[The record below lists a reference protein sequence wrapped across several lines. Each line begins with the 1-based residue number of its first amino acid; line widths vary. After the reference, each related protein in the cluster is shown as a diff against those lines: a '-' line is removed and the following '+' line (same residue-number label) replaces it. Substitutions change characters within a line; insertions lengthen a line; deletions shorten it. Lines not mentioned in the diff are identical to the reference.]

1 MQYQKALLGK
11 GLALTLSACTSINH
25 LNDPLVLQDQGS
37 FAIGGTY
44 ITHGGTFSNENFL
57 SPEGQRA
64 YGDHAYVFFQIPSD
78 KRALP
83 IVFQHGGAQT
93 KRTWE
98 STPDL
103 HDGFQNLF
111 LKDHFAVF
119 LVDEPRMGEAG
130 LSTVAASEQ
139 NPWARSP
146 MFYSKTYFNLCRL
159 GDENGLYEGSQ
170 FPAGDENI
178 EAFQRSWNQYSG
190 ELDSNLNAKK
200 HIVLS
205 TIKFAPKK

>member
-1 MQYQKALLGK
+1 M
-11 GLALTLSACTSINH
+11 
-25 LNDPLVLQDQGS
+25 
-37 FAIGGTY
+37 
-44 ITHGGTFSNENFL
+44 
-57 SPEGQRA
+57 
-64 YGDHAYVFFQIPSD
+64 
-78 KRALP
+78 P

-139 NPWARSP
+139 NP
-146 MFYSKTYFNLCRL
+146 
-159 GDENGLYEGSQ
+159 
-170 FPAGDENI
+170 
-178 EAFQRSWNQYSG
+178 
-190 ELDSNLNAKK
+190 
-200 HIVLS
+200 
-205 TIKFAPKK
+205 